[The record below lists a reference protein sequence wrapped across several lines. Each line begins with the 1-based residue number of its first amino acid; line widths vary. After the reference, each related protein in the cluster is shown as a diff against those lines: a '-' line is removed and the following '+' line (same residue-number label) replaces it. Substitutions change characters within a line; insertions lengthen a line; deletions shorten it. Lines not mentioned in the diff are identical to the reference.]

1 MITHLGETSVLKE
14 IINLDPELN
23 GDAEYLRIR
32 IHLRRV
38 TIWNQARQ
46 FIYSPSVITV
56 AVYIVLLILVAHLPS

>member
-1 MITHLGETSVLKE
+1 MITHLSETSVLKE

-32 IHLRRV
+32 IRLRRV

-46 FIYSPSVITV
+46 FICSPSVITV